1 MLCPFC
7 QAQNDEDAE
16 ACFTCGKALFA
27 LTHGI
32 LLACRYE
39 ILRPLGRGGMG
50 RVYKAHDRVLDE
62 NAAIKVLRSELTRE
76 PEMARRFRSE
86 IKLARKVSHRNVC
99 RIHEYGEEGAISYIS
114 MEYIEGVNLK
124 DFLHERTLSAREKF
138 DLVIQIAE
146 GLRAVHDHGIIHR
159 DFKASNI
166 MIDSRGFVKLMDFG
180 IAKEAAADTT
190 DFTGSGQVMGTPE
203 YMSPEQGGGGRV
215 DFRSDIYSLGCVVFE
230 VFTGRAPFR
239 GETPLATLYKHL
251 NEPPPL
257 EGEAAAGLPAPLVP
271 LLRKALAK
279 EPSGRFASVAEFA
292 EALRRA
298 RSASGVANGATQP
311 VIGTPRATGGS
322 GLAPPVTTTLDT
334 PARSRL
340 AANPPVLMPRRRPGA
355 GGRLWPW
362 VAATLVIFVAF
373 VSVRGARRPTAAP
386 RAPARGTAQFPG
398 TPQASP
404 PVETPAATPSAMPS
418 PSAIKAPQD
427 KRQESAASFYTP
439 ARRASPTAGKRKTS
453 GAAIL
458 PGSRVADMDAGPA
471 IPGAPSPGPGLGG
484 EERAQAEGILQLL
497 VVPEAEVTI
506 DGVSIGPVSM
516 RELSL
521 SEGAHVL
528 RILHPQYEVLQRTV
542 RIRGGE
548 PAKLVLD
555 LAEKG
560 IRRN

>member
-1 MLCPFC
+1 MLCPAC

-32 LLACRYE
+32 LLASRYE

-99 RIHEYGEEGAISYIS
+99 RIHEYGEEGPLSYIS
-114 MEYIEGVNLK
+114 MEYIEGINLK
-124 DFLHERTLSAREKF
+124 DFLHERSLSTREKF

-166 MIDSRGFVKLMDFG
+166 MIDARGFVKLMDFG
-180 IAKEAAADTT
+180 IAKEATADAT

-203 YMSPEQGGGGRV
+203 YMSPEQGGGARV

-251 NEPPPL
+251 HEPPPL
-257 EGEAAAGLPAPLVP
+257 EGAAAPALPEPLVP
-271 LLRKALAK
+271 VLRKALAK

-311 VIGTPRATGGS
+311 VVGTPRAAGGS

-334 PARSRL
+334 PSRGRL
-340 AANPPVLMPRRRPGA
+340 AASLPAPGLRRRPGA
-355 GGRLWPW
+355 SGHLWPW
-362 VAATLVIFVAF
+362 VGATLFIFVAF
-373 VSVRGARRPTAAP
+373 VSVRGARGPADLH
-386 RAPARGTAQFPG
+386 APARGASPIPG
-398 TPQASP
+398 TPLASP
-404 PVETPAATPSAMPS
+404 PLETPAPTPTARPAPAAATAVPGR
-418 PSAIKAPQD
+418 
-427 KRQESAASFYTP
+427 RQESGASFYAP
-439 ARRASPTAGKRKTS
+439 IRRASTPAGKRKPNPAS
-453 GAAIL
+453 PV
-458 PGSRVADMDAGPA
+458 PGSRVADTQPA
-471 IPGAPSPGPGLGG
+471 PGTAVAPSPDASLGG
-484 EERAQAEGILQLL
+484 REAAEVEGTLQLL

-521 SEGAHVL
+521 SEGAHVI

-542 RIRGGE
+542 RIRGSE